1 MEVLRIDEIRS
12 ECRSSS
18 TLFVSPDP
26 EKWPG
31 FVPGQFVMVWIP
43 GVDEVL
49 MSVSYIDKDPLRI
62 GITVQGIGE
71 ATDALRILPVGSHI
85 GIRGPYGRG
94 FDLSGKKRLVG
105 ICGGVGAASIVL
117 ALERAKDIGR
127 DIAVLSGFRSKE
139 LVMFEDRFGR
149 ITPDTHISTDDGSYG
164 FHGLVTDLLR
174 KELETND
181 AELIAC
187 GPEMMM
193 KAVLDIGSEFG
204 VHSQCSLERYMKCGV
219 GVCDSCSVT
228 GHRVCQDGPVFT
240 DEEIEAMPE
249 FGSSHRDRS
258 GRVVPLRECVR

>member
-1 MEVLRIDEIRS
+1 MEVLRVEEIRS

-18 TLFVSPDP
+18 TLFARPDP
-26 EKWPG
+26 ERWSG

-43 GVDEVL
+43 GVDEVP
-49 MSVSYIDKDPLRI
+49 MSVSYIEDDPFRI

-71 ATDALRILPVGSHI
+71 ATDALRGLSVGSRI

-94 FDLSGKKRLVG
+94 FDLSGKRRLVG
-105 ICGGVGAASIVL
+105 VCGGVGAASIVL
-117 ALERAKDIGR
+117 ALERARDMDR
-127 DIAVLSGFRSKE
+127 DIAILAGFRSAE
-139 LVMFEDRFGR
+139 LVMFEDRFRR
-149 ITPDTHISTDDGSYG
+149 ISPDTRISTDDGSYG

-174 KELETND
+174 KELETRD
-181 AELIAC
+181 ADLIVC

-193 KAVLDIGSEFG
+193 KGVLDIGSEFG

-219 GVCDSCSVT
+219 GVCDSCSVS
-228 GHRVCQDGPVFT
+228 GHRVCQDGPVFN